1 MIAKKSLKCI
11 VNMSGF
17 YNKYKEF
24 EVYLFLDTQQLNSED
39 EG

>member
-1 MIAKKSLKCI
+1 MIAKKSLKCNI
-11 VNMSGF
+11 NMSGF
-17 YNKYKEF
+17 YKEF

>member
-1 MIAKKSLKCI
+1 MIAKKSLKCKI
-11 VNMSGF
+11 NMSGL